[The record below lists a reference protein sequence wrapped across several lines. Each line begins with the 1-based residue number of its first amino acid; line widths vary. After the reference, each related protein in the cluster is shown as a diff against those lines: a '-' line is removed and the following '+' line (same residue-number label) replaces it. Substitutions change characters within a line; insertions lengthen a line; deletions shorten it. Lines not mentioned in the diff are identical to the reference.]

1 VKRRVLSLCVLSL
14 FGGVASLRAQVSGA
28 QQDPLAKM
36 RAAGGPAC
44 SATDASLCAEAN
56 PKIIANA
63 LGPSPLEEN
72 LRQLTDVIGGRPT
85 GSPAMSRAIDWAV
98 KAFRA
103 AGSQT
108 VRTESY
114 SIPLTWSEGATKL
127 ELIGAQNFPI
137 QVVSLGW
144 SPATSAGG
152 IEASVIDVGGGEKAD
167 FARAGSATR
176 GAIVLVRS
184 ELLRTWDDLFNE
196 YARAPG
202 IVARAVDAGA
212 AAILWMST
220 RDQKLLYRHI
230 DSLDGKLGPLPEAIV
245 AREDAERLARFAG
258 AGAVRVRLEMPNRV
272 GPAAQQ
278 QNVIAEIRGREKP
291 DEYVLLGAHLD
302 SWELGSG
309 ALDNG
314 CNAAMVIEAARDIA
328 ASGVVPRRSIRLVL
342 FSGEEQGMLGS
353 FAYVRAHRD
362 EMDRVAAA
370 IIFDEGIGRV
380 TGYSLGGRRD
390 IEPAL
395 REIMQPIESW
405 GVSQDT
411 FDAPV
416 GTDNFDFLL
425 EGVPTLIA
433 NQDAANYIVNYHAAS
448 DTFDKVDMRELKLHA
463 AIAAIT
469 AFGIAERSERIG
481 TRQTRAEI
489 ESLMKAT
496 GLDRQMQLMGFWPSW
511 DSGAR
516 GRQKP

>member
-1 VKRRVLSLCVLSL
+1 MKRRVLSLCVLSL
-14 FGGVASLRAQVSGA
+14 LGGVAPLRAQVSGT

-36 RAAGGPAC
+36 RAAAGPAC

-98 KAFRA
+98 NAFRT
-103 AGSQT
+103 AGIQS
-108 VRTESY
+108 VRTENY

-127 ELIGAQNFPI
+127 ELVGAQNFPI

-144 SPATSAGG
+144 SPATPAGG
-152 IEASVIDVGGGEKAD
+152 LEALVIDVGNGDKTD
-167 FARAGSATR
+167 FARAGAAAR
-176 GAIVLVRS
+176 GAIVLVHS
-184 ELLRTWDDLFNE
+184 DLLRTWDDLFNE

-202 IVARAVDAGA
+202 IVERAVQAGA

-245 AREDAERLARFAG
+245 AREDAGRLTRFAA
-258 AGAVRVRLEMPNRV
+258 AGTVRVRLEMPNRI

-291 DEYVLLGAHLD
+291 DEYVVLGAHLD
-302 SWELGSG
+302 SWELGTG

-328 ASGVVPRRSIRLVL
+328 ASGVVPRRSIRFVL

-353 FAYVRAHRD
+353 YAYVRAHRAD
-362 EMDRVAAA
+362 MDRVAAA

-395 REIMQPIESW
+395 REILQPIDSW
-405 GVSQDT
+405 GVSQDS

-469 AFGIAERSERIG
+469 AFGIAERPERIG
-481 TRQTRAEI
+481 PRQSRAEI
-489 ESLMKAT
+489 ESLMKET
-496 GLDRQMQLMGFWPSW
+496 GLDQQMQLMGFWPSW
-511 DSGAR
+511 ESGAR